1 MHCVRTEHRVFNVWL
16 AGSCLY
22 VKAYHFHLSSAFFSV
37 DFSYFTRKREI
48 QSVTGKWKDEKNKI
62 YILIFSPT
70 LQTKDY
76 DQCFP
81 RSWPAFAVPPP
92 PARLPAFMAQTW
104 AVWEIIP
111 TTVLFISF
119 FKFVWFPS
127 NSRAF
132 VCSLLQSEYDGKWV
146 SLINIDVDVNAKS
159 AYLSWQKMC
168 PSVFILKKSDY

>member
-92 PARLPAFMAQTW
+92 RPPACLPLWLRHELCEKLYSQLFY
-104 AVWEIIP
+104 
-111 TTVLFISF
+111 LFIFLNLSDF
-119 FKFVWFPS
+119 HPTAELLFALCCKV
-127 NSRAF
+127 NMMENE
-132 VCSLLQSEYDGKWV
+132 SL
-146 SLINIDVDVNAKS
+146 
-159 AYLSWQKMC
+159 
-168 PSVFILKKSDY
+168 

>member
-37 DFSYFTRKREI
+37 DFSYFTRKQEI
-48 QSVTGKWKDEKNKI
+48 QSATGKWKDEKNKI

-81 RSWPAFAVPPP
+81 RFWPAFAIFAFCPPP
-92 PARLPAFMAQTW
+92 PAFMAQTW
-104 AVWEIIP
+104 AVWEVIP
-111 TTVLFISF
+111 TTVLFYF
-119 FKFVWFPS
+119 FNLSDFHPTAELLFALCCKV
-127 NSRAF
+127 NMMENE
-132 VCSLLQSEYDGKWV
+132 SL
-146 SLINIDVDVNAKS
+146 
-159 AYLSWQKMC
+159 
-168 PSVFILKKSDY
+168 

>member
-37 DFSYFTRKREI
+37 DFSYFTRKQEI
-48 QSVTGKWKDEKNKI
+48 QSATGKWKDEKNKI

-81 RSWPAFAVPPP
+81 RSWPAFAIPPH
-92 PARLPAFMAQTW
+92 PACLN

-111 TTVLFISF
+111 TTVLFF
-119 FKFVWFPS
+119 FLKFVWFPS

-159 AYLSWQKMC
+159 AYLSW
-168 PSVFILKKSDY
+168 

>member
-92 PARLPAFMAQTW
+92 ARLPAFMAQTW

-111 TTVLFISF
+111 TTVLFIYF
-119 FKFVWFPS
+119 FKICLISIQQQSFCLLFAAKWIWWKM
-127 NSRAF
+127 
-132 VCSLLQSEYDGKWV
+132 SLFNKYRCGRK
-146 SLINIDVDVNAKS
+146 
-159 AYLSWQKMC
+159 C
-168 PSVFILKKSDY
+168 